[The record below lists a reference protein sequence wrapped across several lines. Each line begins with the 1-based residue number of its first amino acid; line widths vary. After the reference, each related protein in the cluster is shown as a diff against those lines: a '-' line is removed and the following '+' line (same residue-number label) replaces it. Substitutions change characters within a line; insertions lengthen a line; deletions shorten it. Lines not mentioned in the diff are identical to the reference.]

1 MNSKTVLQ
9 KNNDYVKTKDFK
21 AFVNK
26 DFRTA
31 KRDIGVLKTDV
42 NILKKDVCILKKD
55 VRILKTDVNIL
66 KKDVC
71 ILKTDVGVL
80 KKDVKVLRT
89 DFDEFREFTIK
100 NMATKNDL
108 LNLETRLE
116 TKIDESNNSLRREIM
131 NSMDYIVKYV
141 DEKRAEDAMQ
151 SHINMRHECWIKGM
165 AKHTHY
171 KLATDI

>member
-42 NILKKDVCILKKD
+42 NILKKDVG
-55 VRILKTDVNIL
+55 ILKTDVNIL

-151 SHINMRHECWIKGM
+151 THINMRHEGWIKGI
-165 AKHTHY
+165 AEHTQY